1 MTTEHQPPAAP
12 EAPQRSRRSKA
23 LTGLGWLTG
32 VTPTKMAF
40 QEVSSMARISGWA
53 LASLKGM
60 ITFNRAQAKDDAQS
74 AKKDPERF
82 WDELVVSANITER
95 SLRMRYALA
104 YWFSYLLFTGLAGGI
119 GMVATIYS
127 IPMALIGNVMLLN
140 VLLII
145 YISNLHKLY
154 TAREQKVITIPA
166 FIKQIIKNPGL
177 LFPIP
182 LPKDF
187 KLRIAAPPKGDTP

>member
-127 IPMALIGNVMLLN
+127 IPLALIGNVMLLN

-187 KLRIAAPPKGDTP
+187 KLRTAAPPKGDTP

>member
-1 MTTEHQPPAAP
+1 
-12 EAPQRSRRSKA
+12 
-23 LTGLGWLTG
+23 
-32 VTPTKMAF
+32 MAI

-60 ITFNRAQAKDDAQS
+60 ISFNRAQAKDDAES
-74 AKKDPERF
+74 ARKAPERF
-82 WDELVVSANITER
+82 WDELVVSANITDK

-187 KLRIAAPPKGDTP
+187 KLRIAAPPKGETP